1 MSLNSQ
7 TSSER
12 VHIGFFGCTN
22 AGKSSLVNAIT
33 SQETAL
39 VSEVSGTTTDVV
51 RKAMELLPI
60 GPVLIID
67 TPGFD
72 DTSIL
77 GEKRIEN
84 TKKALQ
90 GTDAAVLVCDA
101 NRGMTDKD
109 RELEKLFG
117 EKNIPYITVY
127 NKADTLT
134 EKNRDL
140 FYVSAVTGEGIGELK
155 EKIAKLIPEKSNK
168 MQIVDSFV
176 RKGDLVVLVTPID
189 ESAPKGRI
197 ILPQQNVLRNLLD
210 IGAVTL
216 VVQVEELSSVI
227 EAFGKNISVV
237 ITDSQAFAEVSKII
251 PEGMPL
257 TSFSILF
264 AKYKGI
270 LDEAVKAVS
279 VIEKLKDGDKIL
291 IAEGCTHHRQCNDI
305 GTVKIPAWIKKHTG
319 KDITFEFTS
328 GRDFPENVSEYK
340 MVIHCG
346 GCMINE
352 REVMGRMER
361 AKMQNI
367 PFTNYGILIA
377 YINGILKRSIE
388 VFPKL
393 NEMI

>member
-176 RKGDLVVLVTPID
+176 KKGDLVVLVTPID

>member
-1 MSLNSQ
+1 MSLNLQ

-22 AGKSSLVNAIT
+22 AGKSSIVNAVT
-33 SQETAL
+33 SQEVAL

-51 RKAMELLPI
+51 RKAMEILPI

-77 GEKRIEN
+77 GEKRMEN
-84 TKKALQ
+84 TKKALSE
-90 GTDAAVLVCDA
+90 TDAAVLVCDA
-101 NRGMTDKD
+101 GKGITDKD
-109 RELEKLFG
+109 REIEALFK
-117 EKNIPYITVY
+117 EKNIPYIIVY
-127 NKADTLT
+127 NKADTLSKR
-134 EKNRDL
+134 ESGL
-140 FYVSAVTGEGIGELK
+140 FYVSAITGEGIAELK
-155 EKIAKLIPEKSNK
+155 EKLAGLIPEKSSRMK
-168 MQIVDSFV
+168 IVDSFV
-176 RKGDLVVLVTPID
+176 NKGDLVVMVTPID
-189 ESAPKGRI
+189 ESAPRGRI

-210 IGAVTL
+210 IGAVAL
-216 VVQVEELSSVI
+216 VVQVEELKSVV
-227 EAFGKNISVV
+227 ETLGEKISVV
-237 ITDSQAFAEVSKII
+237 ITDSQVFGEVSKIVSDDI
-251 PEGMPL
+251 KL

-279 VIEKLKDGDKIL
+279 VIESLQDGDKIL

-319 KDITFEFTS
+319 RDISFDFTS
-328 GRDFPENVSEYK
+328 GRDFPEDASEYK

-352 REVMGRMER
+352 REVQSRMEK

-377 YINGILKRSIE
+377 YMKGILKRSIE
-388 VFPKL
+388 VFPNLKGL
-393 NEMI
+393 